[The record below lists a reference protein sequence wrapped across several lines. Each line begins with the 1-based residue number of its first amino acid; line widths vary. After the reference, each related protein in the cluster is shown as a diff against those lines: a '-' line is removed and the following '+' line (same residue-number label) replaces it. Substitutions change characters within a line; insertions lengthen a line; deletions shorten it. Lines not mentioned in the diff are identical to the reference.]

1 MSINSKLTGRP
12 HVWSDGLLSF
22 YLSCSTHWVGSWVDH
37 IHVLDHCKKYNVGYV
52 AMHIIVMANPSEP
65 KYGYCCILCLFRI
78 KHKDV
83 KEIIYSLS
91 YYIILYDLVICLV
104 VKLLKYWVYSELL
117 LAYNLWCDK
126 LYVYIKYNEQWN
138 TDTKISTNHWFKSN
152 KISPY
157 RSSVNRG

>member
-1 MSINSKLTGRP
+1 MSINSKLTGPP
-12 HVWSDGLLSF
+12 HFWSDGLLSF

-83 KEIIYSLS
+83 KEIIYSS
-91 YYIILYDLVICLV
+91 SYYVYYIIWSSHLFSWHLKFLEWNLKFWHDLQQV
-104 VKLLKYWVYSELL
+104 VKKS
-117 LAYNLWCDK
+117 AK
-126 LYVYIKYNEQWN
+126 
-138 TDTKISTNHWFKSN
+138 TDQTYCLSQLQTK
-152 KISPY
+152 
-157 RSSVNRG
+157 